1 MGTTVFVDFA
11 AINLD
16 YQILIHHKVSWSFRS
31 NEGSHP
37 KTDGA
42 GQVYE
47 VDRLVAMRAN
57 VSNTAPAGTTAGD
70 SDAESSEVSSSPIHV
85 NYVNPRIHQGAM
97 SQHPVSSPK
106 DGTLW

>member
-16 YQILIHHKVSWSFRS
+16 YQILIHHESPGPFVQMKDPSL
-31 NEGSHP
+31 
-37 KTDGA
+37 KLT

-70 SDAESSEVSSSPIHV
+70 SAEFSEVSSSPIHV
-85 NYVNPRIHQGAM
+85 KYVNPRIQKKG
-97 SQHPVSSPK
+97 
-106 DGTLW
+106 L